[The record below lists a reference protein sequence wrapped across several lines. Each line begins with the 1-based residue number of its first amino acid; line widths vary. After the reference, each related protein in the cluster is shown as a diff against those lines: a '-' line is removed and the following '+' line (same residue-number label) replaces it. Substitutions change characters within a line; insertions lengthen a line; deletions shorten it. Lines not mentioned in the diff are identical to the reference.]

1 MEKNHKNK
9 EVHFLKPTSMFFNT
23 FWGIIGI
30 FFRFS
35 KFQDDL
41 GF

>member
-1 MEKNHKNK
+1 MEKKPKNK
-9 EVHFLKPTSMFFNT
+9 EVNFLKPTSMFFHT

-30 FFRFS
+30 FFLFS